1 MINRPAPR
9 HFRDSDED
17 EQENS
22 RTLSKER
29 DIKIILKEITKIAET
44 SRNHENQL
52 QRLQAQIDEILNSN
66 REASPSQSE
75 ENLAYKEALLRNLSN
90 IQIDMIK
97 YQEMLQKMIND
108 NVQFQKEQ
116 QEKLDDIQMFIPA
129 IIKYKW
135 FQFLMLFSIALLII
149 SNGTLILYIIGRR

>member
-52 QRLQAQIDEILNSN
+52 QGLQAQIDEILNSN

-97 YQEMLQKMIND
+97 YQEMLQKMVNN

-149 SNGTLILYIIGRR
+149 SNKTLILYILRRS

>member
-1 MINRPAPR
+1 MR
-9 HFRDSDED
+9 HSNED
-17 EQENS
+17 EQENC

-29 DIKIILKEITKIAET
+29 NIKIILKEITKIAET

-52 QRLQAQIDEILNSN
+52 QGLQAQIDEILNSN

-97 YQEMLQKMIND
+97 YQEMLQKMVNN

-116 QEKLDDIQMFIPA
+116 QEKLDDIQMFIRA

-149 SNGTLILYIIGRR
+149 SNKTLILYILRRS

>member
-97 YQEMLQKMIND
+97 YQEMLQKMVND

-149 SNGTLILYIIGRR
+149 SNGTMILYIIGRR